1 MKYRITKEHVWG
13 GIIPDHADAL
23 ADKLRDLASGGM
35 NLELIIA
42 QRDWSGHAT
51 MYIAP
56 LRTLEEIDTA
66 EKAGFSRK
74 ASVRALRIEGP
85 NEVGLGSRIATAIGK
100 IGVNARGFSAMALGE
115 RSVTTVSFDTPEDV
129 DRAKVALDQELG

>member
-1 MKYRITKEHVWG
+1 MTYRITKEHVWG

-23 ADKLRDLASGGM
+23 AEKLRALANGGM

-42 QRDWSGHAT
+42 QRDWSGHAI

-56 LRTLEEIDTA
+56 LRTLEEIETA

-85 NEVGLGSRIATAIGK
+85 NVPGLGSRIATSIGK
-100 IGVNARGFSAMALGE
+100 AGVSARAFSAMALGE

-129 DRAKVALDQELG
+129 DRAKVALEIELS